1 MKIKLNSK
9 SPIGV
14 FDSGLGGL
22 TVIKALQKILPNE
35 SFIYLG
41 DTANVPYGNKS
52 NTTVIKYSKKIL
64 DFFISKN
71 TKAVV
76 IACNT
81 ASSVAYDELKEKYDV
96 PLFDVVRPSVDFANH
111 ISKTRKICIIGTNST
126 INSKAYLKT
135 FKKIKSNCSITEIAC
150 PLLVPVIEEG
160 WANTHIA
167 NLICKTYLHSLNKTD
182 IDTLIL
188 GCTHYSIMSHS
199 IKNVINKN
207 IKMVF
212 SGETVGI
219 KLMEYLKKNSLI
231 NKKNKGHVNF
241 FVTDYPQKFNELA
254 EQFLDQKLNS
264 IKCIKLP

>member
-1 MKIKLNSK
+1 MKTKLDAK

-22 TVIKALQKILPNE
+22 TVLKALQKYLPHE

-52 NTTVIKYSKKIL
+52 NETVIKYSKKIL

-81 ASSVAYDELKEKYDV
+81 ASSVAYGELKKKYDI
-96 PLFDVVRPSVDFANH
+96 PIFDVVHPSVDFANH

-126 INSKAYLKT
+126 INSHAYLNS
-135 FKKIKSNCSITEIAC
+135 FKKIKSNCSIMEIAC
-150 PLLVPVIEEG
+150 PLFVPIIEEG

-167 NLICKTYLHSLNKTD
+167 KLICQKYLDSLNTTN

-199 IKNVINKN
+199 IKNVINQN
-207 IKMVF
+207 IKLVF

-219 KLMEYLKKNSLI
+219 KLIEFLKRNALI
-231 NKKNKGHVNF
+231 NKHNQSSVEF